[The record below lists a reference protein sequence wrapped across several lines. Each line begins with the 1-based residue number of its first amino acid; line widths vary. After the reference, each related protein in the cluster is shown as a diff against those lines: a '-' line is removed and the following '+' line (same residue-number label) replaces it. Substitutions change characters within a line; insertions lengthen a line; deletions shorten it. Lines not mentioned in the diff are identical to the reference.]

1 MRRIEALDLWRSA
14 CVFAMIAYHTVCDLA
29 LLGAVPEEAAGTL
42 PALAAR
48 YFAAVGF
55 ILISGICARLSRG
68 CARRGFTVLCA
79 GLLVSAATAVIG
91 LPVKFGILQLLG
103 CSMLLYGAARER
115 LDGLRG
121 AAWLWAALLA
131 AGARVCADVRVGVPF
146 LYPLGLRTEGFYS
159 ADYYPLVPWL
169 FLFLLGTR
177 MGGYII
183 KNGDKPPLT
192 AHFPPAL
199 TFAGRHSL
207 VIYLLHQPLIYGAC
221 RLLLKK

>member
-14 CVFAMIAYHTVCDLA
+14 CVFAMIIYHTVCDLA
-29 LLGAVPEEAAGTL
+29 LLGAAPEGAAGTA
-42 PALAAR
+42 PAMAVR

-68 CARRGFTVLCA
+68 CVRRGFAVLCA
-79 GLLVSAATAVIG
+79 GLLVSVATALAG

-103 CSMLLYGAARER
+103 CSMLLYGALRER

-121 AAWLWAALLA
+121 AALIWGALLA
-131 AGARVCADVRVGVPF
+131 AGAWVCGSVYVGVPF

-159 ADYYPLVPWL
+159 ADYYPLVPWV

-177 MGGYII
+177 IGGYII
-183 KNGDKPPLT
+183 KNRDAAWAN
-192 AHFPPAL
+192 AHFPAAL

-207 VIYLLHQPLIYGAC
+207 AIYLLHQPVIYGAC